1 MIRPTPGP
9 TLVGSMVQMGC
20 RLWNLSMI
28 SVLILTFSNI
38 LLTIRLLHTSDCPR
52 PSIPGPSLSKQPD
65 AQEIDRPEGSATRPP
80 PRGVV
85 DHSFGQQRP
94 QGGASE
100 TSSGSADPPPL
111 PTGPRM
117 LDPHN
122 ATSSTTPVRPTTAA
136 PPPHAST
143 HFRLDLNLGRWDSRR
158 LYKLFDFAVVG
169 EQFANLSLRFS
180 VCLATQSSLERLHT
194 LAQVA
199 HQWSGPISA
208 AVFAAADEFP
218 LVRAYIRFLRR
229 CYGPVRDRVSF
240 HLAYPGERPPAKR
253 RKVGE
258 AAGGAGDDGSPWDEG
273 DDDERGLPRLDCRNP
288 EASLE
293 ELLRLRRP
301 ETVRWRTRF
310 AYPQNHM
317 RNLAR
322 KACQS
327 QYVFLTDVDVIPSTE
342 LAERLDDFLVARPGS
357 GGGSGHQGAAGACRG
372 LCAFVIP
379 TYELDERVRF
389 PQNKT
394 DLVRLAN
401 KGLARPFHQ
410 KVFIFNQFATNFSR
424 WQSEPESP
432 GGFVHVSHNVT
443 NFEFL
448 YEPFYVAADSVPP
461 HDERFMGYG
470 YTRNTQ
476 AYEMF
481 VAGYQFQVLSP
492 IFTCHWGLQNK
503 RGRPPWRE
511 RQNSQNRKHFETFK
525 REVSARYNRDPL
537 HMLGPAKKQ

>member
-1 MIRPTPGP
+1 
-9 TLVGSMVQMGC
+9 MGC
-20 RLWNLSMI
+20 RLWNLSML

-38 LLTIRLLHTSDCPR
+38 LLTIRLLHSSDCPR
-52 PSIPGPSLSKQPD
+52 PSMPGPSLTKQSSSEDAEGGGPISNSPSKSMEASEGAETQSVRFQQREQPVPPPPAPQPGTSTGGAAPSFD
-65 AQEIDRPEGSATRPP
+65 VKSSSATSVAATTINVPP
-80 PRGVV
+80 
-85 DHSFGQQRP
+85 
-94 QGGASE
+94 
-100 TSSGSADPPPL
+100 
-111 PTGPRM
+111 
-117 LDPHN
+117 
-122 ATSSTTPVRPTTAA
+122 ATTTTAPVTAANLPPA
-136 PPPHAST
+136 PYT
-143 HFRLDLNLGRWDSRR
+143 TEFRMDLNYGRWDNRR
-158 LYKLFDFAVVG
+158 LFKMFDFVVVG
-169 EQFANLSLRFS
+169 EQFANLSARFS

-218 LVRAYIRFLRR
+218 LVRSYIRFLRR
-229 CYGPVRDRVSF
+229 CYSQVRERVSF
-240 HLAYPGERPPAKR
+240 HMAFPGERPPTKR

-258 AAGGAGDDGSPWDEG
+258 MTNVGDATPWDPL
-273 DDDERGLPRLDCRNP
+273 DDDDSGLPKLDCRNP

-293 ELLRLRRP
+293 DLLRLRRP
-301 ETVRWRTRF
+301 ETVRWRTKF
-310 AYPQNHM
+310 SYPQNHM
-317 RNLAR
+317 RNQAR

-327 QYVFLTDVDVIPSTE
+327 PYVFLTDVDVIPSTE
-342 LAERLDDFLVARPGS
+342 LAEKLDDFLVARPGV
-357 GGGSGHQGAAGACRG
+357 GGGPGHQGANGACRG

-394 DLVRLAN
+394 DLVRLAK

-424 WQSEPESP
+424 WQDEPESP

-537 HMLGPAKKQ
+537 HMLGPSKKQ